1 MLDHMFDL
9 FSLNVT
15 EEEIDPVILVLSQQ
29 RTILEDI
36 DQI

>member
-1 MLDHMFDL
+1 MLDHMLDL

-15 EEEIDPVILVLSQQ
+15 EEETDPAILVLSQQ

>member
-1 MLDHMFDL
+1 MLDHMLDL
-9 FSLNVT
+9 FSLNVIK
-15 EEEIDPVILVLSQQ
+15 EEIDPVILVLSQQ

>member
-15 EEEIDPVILVLSQQ
+15 KEEIDPVILVLSQQ

>member
-9 FSLNVT
+9 FSLNGT